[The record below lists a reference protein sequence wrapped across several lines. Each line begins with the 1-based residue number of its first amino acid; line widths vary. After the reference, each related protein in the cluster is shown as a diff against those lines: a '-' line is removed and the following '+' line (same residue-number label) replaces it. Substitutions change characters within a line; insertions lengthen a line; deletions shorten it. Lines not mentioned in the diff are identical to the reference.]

1 VHNFTNASV
10 TATWLSDF
18 LRYQGVLRTLLLG
31 KHQSNPLC
39 SFDRTQTMII
49 YTRTEE
55 GQLAAYSPG
64 SVLPRKLRSL
74 LKVIDG
80 KTPVGVYNES
90 LKAFGDV
97 EGVLTSLQMAGLIRP
112 VAQTLSSLGAVVSSD
127 TAPAASTMV
136 WGNTDTRQ
144 PSVPASRTFDNS
156 GLKGQSTQVGF
167 SPSNTS
173 IAMQGNLARSQAL
186 GRAVDLMSNFVLT
199 YAPEQSFLVLK
210 ELEELTDLEQLAVT
224 LGGYE
229 MLMAHLGTVAQE
241 HLLLIKQILRE
252 NL

>member
-1 VHNFTNASV
+1 MT
-10 TATWLSDF
+10 
-18 LRYQGVLRTLLLG
+18 
-31 KHQSNPLC
+31 
-39 SFDRTQTMII
+39 I

-80 KTPVGVYNES
+80 KTPVSVYNDS

-97 EGVLTSLQMAGLIRP
+97 EGVLTSLQMAGLIRTVTQVFP
-112 VAQTLSSLGAVVSSD
+112 STAAVVSSD
-127 TAPAASTMV
+127 TAPDYSTMV

-144 PSVPASRTFDNS
+144 PPPPVSQTFGSS
-156 GLKGQSTQVGF
+156 GVRGQTTQAGF
-167 SPSNTS
+167 TPSNTMAYES
-173 IAMQGNLARSQAL
+173 GHARSQAL

-199 YAPEQSFLVLK
+199 YAPEQSFMVLK
-210 ELEELTDLEQLAVT
+210 ELEELTDLDQLAVA

-229 MLMAHLGTVAQE
+229 MLMGHLGPVAQE

-252 NL
+252 SL